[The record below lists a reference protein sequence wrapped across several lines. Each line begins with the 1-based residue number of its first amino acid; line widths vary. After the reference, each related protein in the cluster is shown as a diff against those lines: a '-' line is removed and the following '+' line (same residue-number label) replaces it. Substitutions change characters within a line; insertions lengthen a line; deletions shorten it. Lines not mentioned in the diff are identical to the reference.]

1 MKNSIGL
8 SCCSIYSNPLDYEGN
23 KLKIIESIKQC
34 KSLNCS
40 IRIGGE
46 LEITGV
52 SCKNSFKGIEDI
64 HENCWLTLSNILKEK
79 YEGSNITDNILCFIS
94 MPIYFKKKLYS
105 SEVIIYN
112 SQIIYISPKENVE
125 NNEQSM
131 YFSPYVGLKCEE
143 DIELKN
149 EGKNTIIFSNS
160 NVNIISNHFEIFSL
174 PKCIQNVTQQKETYI
189 GKCIIEYEGVAIA
202 HTFLDDLIS
211 IERNEIID
219 DRIDIFNKWDPDC
232 NHSINYNVSENK
244 KNISPFEK
252 EYIKLTTTNK
262 INLECID
269 VLLVNGYITNEL
281 ELFKKYFSTLM
292 NLTKKYPHLIL
303 CFSNNFGCDNYLY
316 MFDGF
321 SFIGK
326 NEQIL
331 TKNGRY
337 SFYEIQVA
345 SVKVEIENKQEDIKK
360 EINSKI
366 CKNKIGK
373 QISLLSINKH
383 GKDTKEPIFAYNK
396 DIPLSIECSKDTLS
410 KNLPDI
416 FNINKYS
423 KDNKNLAELFSSHH
437 CGNRQNNSEPS
448 TESSTESNTEY
459 STTSNT
465 ESRSYY
471 IFNGQVERLHNIYE
485 ELSFNC
491 SMFLWHILHLSKAKG
506 FTLALSGGIDSAFC
520 ACMVYVLA
528 TMLEIQMKEIEELNE
543 IEDNNKH
550 EQKGIQSDDINKK
563 LFLNK
568 LKNILINK
576 ACKKNICNKLLNT
589 LSMPSKNNSQETKY
603 FCEELS
609 KAINSY
615 HNIYNID
622 DIYMFF
628 KNIGEKFLNEKLKF
642 KTENGTN
649 YHDLCLQNIQSR
661 SRMIM
666 LYFFNTLICQKKYAQ
681 YNMYNEFLI
690 TLATGNL
697 DESIMGYFTKYDC
710 SSGDIDIIG
719 NVSKILIKETM
730 CYIAN
735 SPVFDLQILNKINS
749 YFPSAEL
756 KPLENKQNDENELN
770 LKFVEIK
777 LLTILKNKF
786 SLGPSSMYYYL
797 SQYFWPNMSKS
808 DIFDK
813 IQIFFTKIYKNI
825 HKLFILPPS
834 LQNESCAINMNNF
847 SNFATMDFDKIK
859 QRYDIPLDSNT
870 NASKLT
876 K

>member
-8 SCCSIYSNPLDYEGN
+8 SCCSIYSSPLDYEGN

-34 KSLNCS
+34 KKLNCS

-79 YEGSNITDNILCFIS
+79 YENSNITDDILCFIS

-131 YFSPYVGLKCEE
+131 YFSSYNGLSHENAKS
-143 DIELKN
+143 N
-149 EGKNTIIFSNS
+149 EQGSIIFSNS
-160 NVNIISNHFEIFSL
+160 NVNIISNNFETFPL

-189 GKCIIEYEGVAIA
+189 GKCIVEYDGVKIM

-211 IERNEIID
+211 IERNETID
-219 DRIDIFNKWDPDC
+219 DRIDIFNKWDPDS
-232 NHSINYNVSENK
+232 NHSINYVNENK
-244 KNISPFEK
+244 KNNSPFEK
-252 EYIKLTTTNK
+252 EYTKLTTTNQ
-262 INLECID
+262 INLECVD

-281 ELFKKYFSTLM
+281 ELFKKYFSALM
-292 NLTKKYPHLIL
+292 SLTKKYPHLTL

-321 SFIGK
+321 SFIAK
-326 NEQIL
+326 NSQVL

-337 SFYEIQVA
+337 SFCEVQVA
-345 SVKVEIENKQEDIKK
+345 SVKVEIDSKRGENKV
-360 EINSKI
+360 
-366 CKNKIGK
+366 G
-373 QISLLSINKH
+373 
-383 GKDTKEPIFAYNK
+383 KEPIFTYNK

-410 KNLPDI
+410 KNLLDI
-416 FNINKYS
+416 FNINKYAES
-423 KDNKNLAELFSSHH
+423 NKNLTELFRNHH
-437 CGNRQNNSEPS
+437 CDDMQNDGESK
-448 TESSTESNTEY
+448 TESHSC
-459 STTSNT
+459 
-465 ESRSYY
+465 Y
-471 IFNGQVERLHNIYE
+471 IFNGKVERLHNIYE

-506 FTLALSGGIDSAFC
+506 FALALSGGIDSAFC
-520 ACMVYVLA
+520 ACMVYVLS
-528 TMLEIQMKEIEELNE
+528 TMLEIQMKEV
-543 IEDNNKH
+543 DDDTKH
-550 EQKGIQSDDINKK
+550 DDINKEM
-563 LFLNK
+563 FSNK
-568 LKNILINK
+568 LKNLLINK
-576 ACKKNICNKLLNT
+576 PCKKSICNQLLNT
-589 LSMPSKNNSQETKY
+589 LSMPSKNNSPETKY

-615 HNIYNID
+615 HNVYCID
-622 DIYMFF
+622 DIYSFF
-628 KNIGEKFLNEKLKF
+628 KNAGENFLNEKLKF
-642 KTENGTN
+642 KSENGTS

-661 SRMIM
+661 SRMVM

-697 DESIMGYFTKYDC
+697 DESILGYFTKYDC

-735 SPVFDLQILNKINS
+735 SPIFDLQILNKINS
-749 YFPSAEL
+749 YSPSAEL
-756 KPLENKQNDENELN
+756 KPLENKQIDENELN

-847 SNFATMDFDKIK
+847 SNFATIDFDQMR
-859 QRYDIPLDSNT
+859 QRYGIPKDDQKP
-870 NASKLT
+870 SK
-876 K
+876 

>member
-8 SCCSIYSNPLDYEGN
+8 SCCSIYSSPLDYEGN

-34 KSLNCS
+34 KKLNCS

-79 YEGSNITDNILCFIS
+79 YENSNITDDILCFIS

-131 YFSPYVGLKCEE
+131 YFSSYNGLSHENAKS
-143 DIELKN
+143 D
-149 EGKNTIIFSNS
+149 GQGSIIFSNS
-160 NVNIISNHFEIFSL
+160 NVNIISNNFETFPL

-189 GKCIIEYEGVAIA
+189 GKCIVEYDGVKIM

-211 IERNEIID
+211 IERNETID
-219 DRIDIFNKWDPDC
+219 DRIDIFNKWDPDS
-232 NHSINYNVSENK
+232 NHSINYVNENK

-252 EYIKLTTTNK
+252 EYTKLTTTNQ
-262 INLECID
+262 INLECVD

-281 ELFKKYFSTLM
+281 ELFKKYFSALM
-292 NLTKKYPHLIL
+292 SLTKKYPHLTL

-321 SFIGK
+321 SFIAK
-326 NEQIL
+326 NSQVL

-337 SFYEIQVA
+337 SFCEVQVA
-345 SVKVEIENKQEDIKK
+345 STKVEIDSKSGESKVGK
-360 EINSKI
+360 E
-366 CKNKIGK
+366 
-373 QISLLSINKH
+373 ISLLSINKH
-383 GKDTKEPIFAYNK
+383 GKDTKEPIFTYNK

-410 KNLPDI
+410 KNLLDI
-416 FNINKYS
+416 FNINKYAES
-423 KDNKNLAELFSSHH
+423 NKNLTELFRNHH
-437 CGNRQNNSEPS
+437 CDDMQNDGESK
-448 TESSTESNTEY
+448 TESHSC
-459 STTSNT
+459 
-465 ESRSYY
+465 Y
-471 IFNGQVERLHNIYE
+471 IFNGKVERLHNIYE

-506 FTLALSGGIDSAFC
+506 FALALSGGIDSAFC
-520 ACMVYVLA
+520 ACMVYVLS
-528 TMLEIQMKEIEELNE
+528 TMLEIQMKEVD
-543 IEDNNKH
+543 DNTKH
-550 EQKGIQSDDINKK
+550 DDINKEM
-563 LFLNK
+563 FSNK
-568 LKNILINK
+568 LKNLLINK
-576 ACKKNICNKLLNT
+576 ACKKSICNQLLNT
-589 LSMPSKNNSQETKY
+589 LSMPSKNNSPETKY

-615 HNIYNID
+615 HNVYCID
-622 DIYMFF
+622 DIYSFF
-628 KNIGEKFLNEKLKF
+628 KNAGENFLNEKLKF
-642 KTENGTN
+642 KSENGTS

-661 SRMIM
+661 SRMVM

-697 DESIMGYFTKYDC
+697 DESILGYFTKYDC

-735 SPVFDLQILNKINS
+735 SPIFDLQILNKINS
-749 YFPSAEL
+749 YSPSAEL
-756 KPLENKQNDENELN
+756 KPLENKQIDENELN

-847 SNFATMDFDKIK
+847 SNFATINFDQMR
-859 QRYDIPLDSNT
+859 QRYGIPMDDQKP
-870 NASKLT
+870 SK
-876 K
+876 

>member
-1 MKNSIGL
+1 MKKNSIGL
-8 SCCSIYSNPLDYEGN
+8 SCCSIYSSPLDYEGN

-34 KSLNCS
+34 KKLNCS

-64 HENCWLTLSNILKEK
+64 HENCWLALSNILKEK
-79 YEGSNITDNILCFIS
+79 YENGNITDNILCFIS

-125 NNEQSM
+125 NNDQSM
-131 YFSPYVGLKCEE
+131 YFSSYSGLNCE
-143 DIELKN
+143 DARN
-149 EGKNTIIFSNS
+149 DGQSSIIFSNS
-160 NVNIISNHFEIFSL
+160 NVNIISNNFETFPL
-174 PKCIQNVTQQKETYI
+174 PKCIQKVTQQKETYI
-189 GKCIIEYEGVAIA
+189 GKCIIEYDGVKIM

-211 IERNEIID
+211 IERNETID
-219 DRIDIFNKWDPDC
+219 DRIDIFNKWDPDS
-232 NHSINYNVSENK
+232 NHSINYVSENK

-252 EYIKLTTTNK
+252 EYTKLITTNQ
-262 INLECID
+262 INLECVD

-281 ELFKKYFSTLM
+281 ELFKKYFSALM
-292 NLTKKYPHLIL
+292 NLTKKYPHLTL

-326 NEQIL
+326 NDQVL

-345 SVKVEIENKQEDIKK
+345 STKVEIEKKEGDIKN
-360 EINSKI
+360 EINYKSGE
-366 CKNKIGK
+366 NKVGK

-383 GKDTKEPIFAYNK
+383 DKDTKEPIFTCNK

-423 KDNKNLAELFSSHH
+423 KDNKNLTELFNNHH
-437 CGNRQNNSEPS
+437 CEDMQNDG
-448 TESSTESNTEY
+448 ESK
-459 STTSNT
+459 T
-465 ESRSYY
+465 ESRSCY
-471 IFNGQVERLHNIYE
+471 IFNGKVERLHNIYE

-491 SMFLWHILHLSKAKG
+491 SMFLWNILHLSKAKG

-520 ACMVYVLA
+520 ACMVYVLS
-528 TMLEIQMKEIEELNE
+528 TMLEIQMKEIEDDSKNGEKNYS
-543 IEDNNKH
+543 DN
-550 EQKGIQSDDINKK
+550 INKEI
-563 LFLNK
+563 FSNK
-568 LKNILINK
+568 LKNVLINK
-576 ACKKNICNKLLNT
+576 ACKKTICNQLLNT
-589 LSMPSKNNSQETKY
+589 LSMPSKNNSSETKY
-603 FCEELS
+603 FSEELS

-615 HNIYNID
+615 HSTYCID
-622 DIYMFF
+622 DIFNFF
-628 KNIGEKFLNEKLKF
+628 KNAGENFLNEKLKF
-642 KTENGTN
+642 KSENGTN

-661 SRMIM
+661 SRMVM

-697 DESIMGYFTKYDC
+697 DESILGYFTKYDC

-735 SPVFDLQILNKINS
+735 TPIFDLQILNKINS
-749 YFPSAEL
+749 YSPSAEL
-756 KPLENKQNDENELN
+756 KPLENKQIDENELN

-813 IQIFFTKIYKNI
+813 IQIFFTKVYKNI

-847 SNFATMDFDKIK
+847 SNFATINFDQMR
-859 QRYDIPLDSNT
+859 QRYGISVENKKDDQKP
-870 NASKLT
+870 SK
-876 K
+876 